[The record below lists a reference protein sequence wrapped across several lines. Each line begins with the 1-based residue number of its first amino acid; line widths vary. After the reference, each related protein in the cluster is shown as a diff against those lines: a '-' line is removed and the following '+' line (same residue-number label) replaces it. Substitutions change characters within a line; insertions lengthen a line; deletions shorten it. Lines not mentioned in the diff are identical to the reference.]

1 MWANKPIDRLTDTHA
16 YRQTNRQIYGQT
28 ERRTETQTDN
38 GQTDRLQTDTQ
49 THMQLNRRTD
59 GQTDRQT
66 ETDRK
71 KDGLETARRVTI
83 VRIKRHEDFTNVSRY
98 IDNWSNRQTL
108 KKGTSD
114 VIRSIQSHVSLL
126 TLTSL
131 SGACRGSL
139 PLAE

>member
-1 MWANKPIDRLTDTHA
+1 M
-16 YRQTNRQIYGQT
+16 
-28 ERRTETQTDN
+28 
-38 GQTDRLQTDTQ
+38 
-49 THMQLNRRTD
+49 NRR
-59 GQTDRQT
+59 TDRQT

>member
-1 MWANKPIDRLTDTHA
+1 
-16 YRQTNRQIYGQT
+16 
-28 ERRTETQTDN
+28 
-38 GQTDRLQTDTQ
+38 
-49 THMQLNRRTD
+49 MQLNRRTD
-59 GQTDRQT
+59 GQTDRQTDRQT

-83 VRIKRHEDFTNVSRY
+83 VRIKRHEDFTNVSHY